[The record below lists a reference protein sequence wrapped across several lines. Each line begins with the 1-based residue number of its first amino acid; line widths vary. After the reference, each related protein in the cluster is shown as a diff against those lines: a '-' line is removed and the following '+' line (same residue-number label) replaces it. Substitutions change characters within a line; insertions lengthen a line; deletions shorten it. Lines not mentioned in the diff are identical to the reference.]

1 MGKEINQTRWTEQ
14 REHVPDGKMGEKL
27 LKDRR
32 LEMDRKSRRNV
43 DGNMSVQ
50 WDKCTDSNFE
60 DSNYTETVNI
70 FDILAM
76 YVVSYIPK
84 EVTMGEVIPKT

>member
-1 MGKEINQTRWTEQ
+1 M
-14 REHVPDGKMGEKL
+14 
-27 LKDRR
+27 
-32 LEMDRKSRRNV
+32 
-43 DGNMSVQ
+43 DGNVSVQ

-76 YVVSYIPK
+76 YVVSYIAK
-84 EVTMGEVIPKT
+84 EVPKTRI